1 MTVTVRLFGM
11 LRTLAEN
18 QPEIVVAVNGRHQV
32 NDLIEALQTLY
43 PEVGE
48 LLLKKNVLVSVNHE
62 IAHGETEISSADE
75 IAFLP
80 PFAGGAD
87 GEWRG
92 GPHVHG

>member
-11 LRTLAEN
+11 LRTLADN
-18 QPEIVVAVNGRHQV
+18 QPEILVAVNGRHQV

-48 LLLKKNVLVSVNHE
+48 LLLKKKVLVSVNHE

-80 PFAGGAD
+80 PFAGGAG

-92 GPHVHG
+92 GTHVHG

>member
-18 QPEIVVAVNGRHQV
+18 QPEILVAVNGRHQV

-48 LLLKKNVLVSVNHE
+48 LLLKKKVLVSVNHE

-80 PFAGGAD
+80 PFAGGAG

-92 GPHVHG
+92 GAHVHG

>member
-48 LLLKKNVLVSVNHE
+48 LLLKKKVLVSVNHE

-80 PFAGGAD
+80 PFAGGAG

-92 GPHVHG
+92 GTHVHG